1 MQTSQKNG
9 FQPNFLTTPQA
20 KHAAGKTLPKA
31 IQYAS
36 GSGSKP
42 SIGLFQQLSTALLDI
57 FTEEVEEAPIG
68 ISQLSRQTFR
78 QAEVSHPTSAQ
89 IQASQSQSS
98 FQSQPFRNQPFQDY
112 RFPGLV
118 QDSQA

>member
-1 MQTSQKNG
+1 MPKEAQAQLTI
-9 FQPNFLTTPQA
+9 FLETNSKTKAIHRTT
-20 KHAAGKTLPKA
+20 TLPKA

-36 GSGSKP
+36 GTGSKP
-42 SIGLFQQLSTALLDI
+42 SVGLFQQLSNALLDI

-78 QAEVSHPTSAQ
+78 AADINHPTS
-89 IQASQSQSS
+89 SQSQAT